1 MKLYSYY
8 KLDCHDFVKQS
19 CLEFIEKNWDFKS
32 EKIYRLDRWSALGLA
47 LQAEMTAKNL
57 PSLRAISIFC
67 RGPNN
72 KQIIHRDGITDDP
85 ESTVY
90 CKTGFYI
97 PITTQDS
104 SLIWYNPDTGR
115 SVLKWS
121 DSSKNSTNRPTATLA
136 TVYDNEN
143 AEKIGEYSSSEPV
156 IINTSIPHRAVSRL
170 YPRAALAIRLN
181 DNVDL
186 FDALGV

>member
-19 CLEFIEKNWDFKS
+19 CLEFIEQNWDFKS
-32 EKIYRLDRWSALGLA
+32 EKIYRLDRWSELGLA

-67 RGPNN
+67 RGPNH
-72 KQIIHRDGITDDP
+72 KQIIHRDGIGNDSD
-85 ESTVY
+85 VV

-97 PITTQDS
+97 PIMIDDS
-104 SLIWYNPDTGR
+104 SLIWYNPTSGR
-115 SVLKWS
+115 NVLKWANA
-121 DSSKNSTNRPTATLA
+121 SKNSTNLPSATLA
-136 TVYDNEN
+136 TIYDNEN

-156 IINTSIPHRAVSRL
+156 IINTAIPHRAVSRL
-170 YPRAALAIRLN
+170 YPRAALSIRLN
-181 DNVDL
+181 NNIDL
-186 FDALGV
+186 FDVLGV